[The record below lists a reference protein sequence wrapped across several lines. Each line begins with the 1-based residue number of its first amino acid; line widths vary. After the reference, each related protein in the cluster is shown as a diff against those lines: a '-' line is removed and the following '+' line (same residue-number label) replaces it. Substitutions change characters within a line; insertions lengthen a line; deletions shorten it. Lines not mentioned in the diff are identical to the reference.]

1 MPKLQLTSQTSAA
14 SSATVQGNGRRR
26 SAGGTM
32 NDQAPRATTGAPG
45 TAERTGILIALEG
58 RRVSVALKDGSRIDD
73 CQLVS
78 SGRKGVTKLWLYT
91 NGEDVFVP
99 HRDVV
104 DVWEPDN
111 SCRQAA

>member
-1 MPKLQLTSQTSAA
+1 
-14 SSATVQGNGRRR
+14 
-26 SAGGTM
+26 M
-32 NDQAPRATTGAPG
+32 NDQAPRAITGTQDG
-45 TAERTGILIALEG
+45 AERASILITLEG

-99 HRDVV
+99 HRDVI
-104 DVWEPDN
+104 DVWEPDT
-111 SCRQAA
+111 SWRQAA

>member
-1 MPKLQLTSQTSAA
+1 
-14 SSATVQGNGRRR
+14 
-26 SAGGTM
+26 M
-32 NDQAPRATTGAPG
+32 NDQTPKATTGTRG
-45 TAERTGILIALEG
+45 TGRGGVLIALEG
-58 RRVSVALKDGSRIDD
+58 RRVSVALKNGSRIDD

-104 DVWEPDN
+104 DVWEPDT
-111 SCRQAA
+111 SWRHAA